1 MPRLIFFFLFGALT
15 LTGSAQLLNQG
26 RLIFVKNTDLSV
38 VGNFDN
44 KGTVVNNGTVSLGG
58 DWTNTGKYTA
68 GTGTFILNGNVAQ
81 NIIHN
86 KDSVFIWVL
95 NGKGEKILKDQA
107 DILKELRFNA
117 TLLTTQGGNIT
128 IRSTGDITNTSSTAY
143 VNGLLFREGTGK
155 KFYPIGKNGRYVPV
169 TLENVDGTNDLIL
182 GFEAFEPNAGL
193 PGLGVKSLS
202 TKRYWQMTKRG
213 NGTFNGSLITLSLAT
228 DQDTSS
234 PTDMIVAEAL
244 AADQKYR
251 SIGQSAIS
259 TTNNPSITSSAL
271 ITGSFFAVGVSEL
284 LDETS
289 IFIPN
294 AFSPAATNPDD
305 QVIKIYGDFLS
316 PDDFEF
322 QVFSKWGN
330 VIFETRS
337 LQEMRTTGWNGNGN
351 EISTDASLGVY
362 SYVLRGKFASGNSFT
377 KNGTITVLK

>member
-1 MPRLIFFFLFGALT
+1 MLRRTLFFLFSGLAF
-15 LTGSAQLLNQG
+15 TGTAQLLNQG
-26 RLIFVKNTDLSV
+26 RLIYVKNTDLSV

-44 KGTVVNNGTVSLGG
+44 KGTVVNNGTLSLGG

-68 GTGTFILNGNVAQ
+68 GTGTFILNCAVAQ
-81 NIIHN
+81 NITHN
-86 KDSVFIWVL
+86 KDSVFVWVL

-107 DILKELRFNA
+107 EILKELRFNTA
-117 TLLTTQGGNIT
+117 ILTTQGGSVT
-128 IRSTGDITNTSSTAY
+128 VRSQGEVTNATSTAY

-155 KFYPIGKNGRYVPV
+155 KFYPIGKNGRYVHV
-169 TLENVDGTNDLIL
+169 TLESIDGSSDLIL
-182 GFEAFEPNAGL
+182 GFEAFEPNTGL

-202 TKRYWQMTKRG
+202 AKRFWQMTKRG
-213 NGTFNGSLITLSLAT
+213 NGTFNGSLITLSLAN

-234 PTDMIVAEAL
+234 PSDMIVAEAL
-244 AADQKYR
+244 GADQKYR

-305 QVIKIYGDFLS
+305 QSIKIYGDFLQRAGFENDVS
-316 PDDFEF
+316 PFAKNLKF
-322 QVFSKWGN
+322 KIV
-330 VIFETRS
+330 RR
-337 LQEMRTTGWNGNGN
+337 QE
-351 EISTDASLGVY
+351 
-362 SYVLRGKFASGNSFT
+362 
-377 KNGTITVLK
+377 ITVYFY